1 LTIFASG
8 YTDNDYMRLSESS
21 FQEIK
26 TLLTEV
32 INGFRRPQEQS
43 VVTDIHIMPVR
54 ETGEV
59 TISDDDNDLATTCLS
74 DLVEI
79 PEEDFYQVMEKA
91 LRSILK
97 EIDSNQPL
105 EDLAI
110 WKPFSFVLVDDDRET
125 VAELMLFDE
134 DNTLLSQS
142 LMQGLDEELDGFLK
156 QLLSD

>member
-1 LTIFASG
+1 
-8 YTDNDYMRLSESS
+8 MRLSESS

-26 TLLTEV
+26 TL
-32 INGFRRPQEQS
+32 INEALKEFRGPKEQS
-43 VVTDIHIMPVR
+43 VVTDIHIMPIR

-59 TISDDDNDLATTCLS
+59 TVSDDDRDLATTRLS

-91 LRSILK
+91 LRRILK
-97 EIDSNQPL
+97 DIDQVQPW
-105 EDLAI
+105 ENLAI

-125 VAELMLFDE
+125 VAELMLFDD

-142 LMQGLDEELDGFLK
+142 LMQGLDEDLDAFLK
-156 QLLSD
+156 DLLSE

>member
-1 LTIFASG
+1 
-8 YTDNDYMRLSESS
+8 MRLSESS

-26 TLLTEV
+26 TLLTGV
-32 INGFRRPQEQS
+32 IGEFRRPQEQS

-59 TISDDDNDLATTCLS
+59 TVSDDDHDLATAQLS
-74 DLVEI
+74 DLAEI

-91 LRSILK
+91 LRHILK
-97 EIDSNQPL
+97 EIDAVEPL
-105 EDLAI
+105 ENLAI
-110 WKPFSFVLVDDDRET
+110 WKPFSFVLVDDDGET

-142 LMQGLDEELDGFLK
+142 LMQGLDEELDSFLK
-156 QLLSD
+156 ELLAD

>member
-1 LTIFASG
+1 
-8 YTDNDYMRLSESS
+8 MRLSESS

-26 TLLTEV
+26 ALLTGV
-32 INGFRRPQEQS
+32 INEFRRPQEQS
-43 VVTDIHIMPVR
+43 VVTDVHIMPIR
-54 ETGEV
+54 ETGDV
-59 TISDDDNDLATTCLS
+59 TVSDDDHDLATTRLS

-91 LRSILK
+91 LRRILK
-97 EIDSNQPL
+97 DIDAEQPL
-105 EDLAI
+105 ENLAI

-142 LMQGLDEELDGFLK
+142 LMQGLDEELDSFLK
-156 QLLSD
+156 DLLAE

>member
-1 LTIFASG
+1 
-8 YTDNDYMRLSESS
+8 MRLSESS

-32 INGFRRPQEQS
+32 INEFRRPQEQS

-59 TISDDDNDLATTCLS
+59 TIS
-74 DLVEI
+74 
-79 PEEDFYQVMEKA
+79 
-91 LRSILK
+91 
-97 EIDSNQPL
+97 
-105 EDLAI
+105 
-110 WKPFSFVLVDDDRET
+110 DDDRET

-142 LMQGLDEELDGFLK
+142 LMQGLDEELDSFLK
-156 QLLSD
+156 DLLAE

>member
-1 LTIFASG
+1 
-8 YTDNDYMRLSESS
+8 MRLSESS

>member
-1 LTIFASG
+1 MTIFASG